1 MKIIVTYISIV
12 IIATLFSVYFLKIKP
27 DTKKCLSQ
35 IAGEIKSD
43 NLKSFIDSLSE
54 KKNGTW
60 KDTPNKYDIYYNDVA
75 KKINSSPEKYF
86 PDALNIISNKSYDQ
100 SQKIYT
106 ILLMQHLPIKKYMCL
121 MDIINKEVRSNNID
135 NEVAKAA
142 ILPDLNIMGTTIYY
156 WWLPDWRDRFK
167 ENSKKILD
175 KSTIDDVL
183 SGRYSFSNI

>member
-1 MKIIVTYISIV
+1 MKIIIIYISIV
-12 IIATLFSVYFLKIKP
+12 IIATFSSVYFLKIKP
-27 DTKKCLSQ
+27 DTQKCLSKNT
-35 IAGEIKSD
+35 GEIKND
-43 NLKSFIDSLSE
+43 DFKLFIDSLSE
-54 KKNGTW
+54 KQNGTW
-60 KDTPNKYDIYYNDVA
+60 KDTPNKYDIYSNDVA

-106 ILLMQHLPIKKYMCL
+106 ILLIQHLPIKKYMCL
-121 MDIINKEVRSNNID
+121 MDIINNEVRSNNID

-142 ILPDLNIMGTTIYY
+142 ILPDLNIRGTTIYY

>member
-1 MKIIVTYISIV
+1 MK
-12 IIATLFSVYFLKIKP
+12 FVYFLKIKP

-35 IAGEIKSD
+35 ITGEIKSD
-43 NLKSFIDSLSE
+43 NFKSFIDSLSE
-54 KKNGTW
+54 TKNGTW

-121 MDIINKEVRSNNID
+121 MDIINNEVRSNKID

>member
-1 MKIIVTYISIV
+1 MKIIITYISIILTV
-12 IIATLFSVYFLKIKP
+12 ILSSIYFFEIRP
-27 DTKKCLSQ
+27 DTRECLSQ
-35 IAGEIKSD
+35 TVGQMKNND
-43 NLKSFIDSLSE
+43 FKSFIDSLSE

-60 KDTPNKYDIYYNDVA
+60 KDAPNKYDIYSNEIA
-75 KKINSSPEKYF
+75 KRIDSSPTKYF
-86 PDALNIISNKSYDQ
+86 HDALNILSTNNHDQ

-121 MDIINKEVRSNNID
+121 MDIVNEGVKSNIID

-156 WWLPDWRDRFK
+156 WWLPDWRVRFK

-175 KSTIDDVL
+175 KNTIDDVL
-183 SGRYSFSNI
+183 SGKYSFSNI